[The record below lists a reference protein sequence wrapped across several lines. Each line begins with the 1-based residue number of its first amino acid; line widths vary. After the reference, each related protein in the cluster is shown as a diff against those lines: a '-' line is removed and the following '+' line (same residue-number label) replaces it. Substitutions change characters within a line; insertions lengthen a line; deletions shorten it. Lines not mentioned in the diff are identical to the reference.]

1 MNKVE
6 LRKKLKSL
14 RNDLTQE
21 QVAKSSAQVAKQ
33 ILACDAYRKAK
44 HIMGY
49 LAFGKELS
57 VDGILKQALADGKR
71 VYVPEIISQTE
82 IRAVELKDFARFE
95 LDRYGIRSVPKPT
108 EIIDPA
114 ILQLVLVPAVAYDKK
129 GYRMGMGAG
138 YYDRF
143 LPLTEN
149 AIKIGVAYEA
159 LLQEQL
165 PKDEY
170 DVCVSWLVS
179 ESGIVQIEGD
189 TRIKGE

>member
-82 IRAVELKDFARFE
+82 IRAVELKDFNWFE

-114 ILQLVLVPAVAYDKK
+114 ILQLVLVPAVAYDKR

>member
-14 RNDLTQE
+14 RNELTQE
-21 QVAKSSAQVAKQ
+21 DVAKSSAQVAKQ

-57 VDGILKQALADGKR
+57 VDGVLQQALADGKR

-95 LDRYGIRSVPKPT
+95 LDRYGIRSVPQPA
-108 EIIDPA
+108 EAVDPA
-114 ILQLVLVPAVAYDKK
+114 KLQLVLVPAVAFDKE
-129 GYRMGMGAG
+129 GNRMGMGAG

-149 AIKIGVAYEA
+149 AIKIGVAFEA

-165 PKDEY
+165 PQDQY
-170 DVCVSWLVS
+170 DYKVPLVVC
-179 ESGIVQIEGD
+179 ESGILKTGD